1 VTILFLRGSLA
12 PLGVTVSFLWAAAA
26 YELDRVNWRKSL
38 EQQLEIS
45 EEGVPRP
52 ATP

>member
-1 VTILFLRGSLA
+1 VTILLLRGSLA
-12 PLGVTVSFLWAAAA
+12 PSVSPSRSSGQPPRM
-26 YELDRVNWRKSL
+26 DSISVNWRKSL